1 MAMFMSFKS
10 FNLPYGTSDA
20 HTGKDPIIT
29 TGFIPLASD
38 VGQSS
43 LIYQAVKFWS
53 DSSHHN
59 LHTILTFR
67 MFGFITL

>member
-1 MAMFMSFKS
+1 MSREKISNDKIIQWYTLKMAMFISFKS

-20 HTGKDPIIT
+20 HTGKDPVIT

-43 LIYQAVKFWS
+43 LIYQAVKF
-53 DSSHHN
+53 
-59 LHTILTFR
+59 
-67 MFGFITL
+67 